1 MAADILA
8 RNGVIA
14 AVGRPLDGE
23 VPCHKGGEIKSRL
36 LSLLVIALDDGRRCI
51 LRNRIDEG
59 LAVGEDA
66 LHLHVL
72 EQLTVKLRRGLSLP
86 GRLRGDAMRGDANRK
101 NDADDSD
108 LHDWLLPGSEQSFEI
123 RDLTGWAKTGPRLAQ
138 LANCQAAS
146 TRYCLTP

>member
-14 AVGRPLDGE
+14 AVRRPLDGE
-23 VPCHKGGEIKSRL
+23 VACHKGGEIKSRL
-36 LSLLVIALDDGRRCI
+36 LSLLVIALDDDRRCI

-72 EQLTVKLRRGLSLP
+72 EQLAVKLRRGLSLP

-108 LHDWLLPGSEQSFEI
+108 LHDWLLPSS
-123 RDLTGWAKTGPRLAQ
+123 
-138 LANCQAAS
+138 
-146 TRYCLTP
+146 